1 LLISKGRA
9 VKSARRKFGSHY
21 ESDDLKL
28 ASHTMVIKRGN
39 VEKDIKDLIN
49 DMRHVMEPFTA
60 SELKVTKKNSLKDFI
75 AIAGPLH
82 VTHLII
88 FSQTEIG
95 DYMKMMRLPRGPTLT
110 FKMEDFSL
118 INDVLSVVKKKYNHK
133 KQYLHQPL
141 LILNGFNSRV
151 ADSSIPHIEPHLKL
165 ITTTLQNMFP
175 SINVT
180 KVNLKNFFKLIRI
193 RN

>member
-1 LLISKGRA
+1 
-9 VKSARRKFGSHY
+9 
-21 ESDDLKL
+21 
-28 ASHTMVIKRGN
+28 MVIKRVN

-82 VTHLII
+82 VTHLMI

-110 FKMEDFSL
+110 FKMEDC
-118 INDVLSVVKKKYNHK
+118 
-133 KQYLHQPL
+133 
-141 LILNGFNSRV
+141 
-151 ADSSIPHIEPHLKL
+151 
-165 ITTTLQNMFP
+165 M
-175 SINVT
+175 
-180 KVNLKNFFKLIRI
+180 
-193 RN
+193 